1 MINLDASTTPAQT
14 FSATGNTLTITNP
27 EILGNGAKVKVIATL
42 TRTIS
47 SEKTKTNQSGHL
59 VLVDA
64 DASAGAEYGTASQHK
79 EISLGRAD
87 VYKLYGVF
95 DSEDASANPTLPQF
109 TVTGVSGT
117 FQKGETISGAVSGC
131 NAVIINTTNPITFV
145 VTNGKSFT
153 ANELITGATST
164 ATATLGT
171 FTDGSKNITDRFTL
185 DTGQRDNFYDIARIV
200 RKGGKPTPVGRLLIV
215 CNYFAHG
222 TGEFFSVDS
231 YSGIDYKDIP
241 TYTSTRVDPEVRAP
255 SGEFDLRD
263 TVDFRPRVAD
273 ATIDTATTIQSQTAH
288 KVTSKSFDFSSRSFA
303 GTGASTILTPKDNS
317 QFQYDFDF
325 FLGRRDLL
333 FLTEQGIFKVVQG
346 VPVEEPEFP
355 KKIEKAYVTCR
366 DSIACICLRY

>member
-1 MINLDASTTPAQT
+1 MVVLTQQDPAGDVINLDASTTPAQT
-14 FSATGNTLTITNP
+14 FSGTGNTLTITNP

-42 TRTIS
+42 TRTVA

-95 DSEDASANPTLPQF
+95 DSEDASANPVHFHSLLLLVF
-109 TVTGVSGT
+109 LVHL
-117 FQKGETISGAVSGC
+117 QKGETISGAVSGC
-131 NAVIINTTNPITFV
+131 NAVIINTTNPITFI

-185 DTGQRDNFYDIARIV
+185 DTGQRDNFYDISRIV

-241 TYTSTRVDPEVRAP
+241 IYTQQE
-255 SGEFDLRD
+255 
-263 TVDFRPRVAD
+263 
-273 ATIDTATTIQSQTAH
+273 
-288 KVTSKSFDFSSRSFA
+288 
-303 GTGASTILTPKDNS
+303 LTQKLENH
-317 QFQYDFDF
+317 
-325 FLGRRDLL
+325 LVNL
-333 FLTEQGIFKVVQG
+333 I
-346 VPVEEPEFP
+346 
-355 KKIEKAYVTCR
+355 
-366 DSIACICLRY
+366 